1 MDNLVTDAAVEE
13 VAKILVREQSS
24 GLCTFGEECFNCDC
38 HGAKDRDRYALLHSR
53 LALETASPHIAA
65 EALRQASD
73 QLGKFEKESS
83 RDGYV
88 LPVSAAVSYLSGK
101 ADELERQQ

>member
-38 HGAKDRDRYALLHSR
+38 NGAKDRDRYALLHSR
-53 LALETASPHIAA
+53 LALETAAPHIVAK
-65 EALRQASD
+65 ALRRAALRAVTDWMNEFAS
-73 QLGKFEKESS
+73 FSS
-83 RDGYV
+83 D
-88 LPVSAAVSYLSGK
+88 AAWVVNAIKRY
-101 ADELERQQ
+101 ADELESKQ